1 VEEAMVG
8 GTSVPERVK
17 MPRKWMVAMASTETG
32 NHMAFTSANCT
43 VMCRSSTQI
52 EGFLSGTPTNGQ
64 QALEKVKKLKP
75 DLVLLD
81 ISMPVMNGLRA
92 AYEIRRLAPSTKII
106 FFTVDGSGDARMAA
120 HALGVTAFVTKSEG
134 PELIQTVK
142 RLLA

>member
-1 VEEAMVG
+1 MPHKSILIVDDEALVRR
-8 GTSVPERVK
+8 T
-17 MPRKWMVAMASTETG
+17 A
-32 NHMAFTSANCT
+32 
-43 VMCRSSTQI
+43 RSL
-52 EGFLSGTPTNGQ
+52 LSEFVDSCHEAENGQ
-64 QALEKVKKLKP
+64 QALEQVKKLKP

-106 FFTVDGSGDARMAA
+106 FFTVDDSGDARMAA
-120 HALGVTAFVTKSEG
+120 HALGVTAFVTQSEG